1 MLFQARGTYES
12 ITIYAWCLVVGELK
26 GKRKMCFIA
35 HRAAKNSP
43 CKRLAYGAKNSVWR
57 HPF

>member
-1 MLFQARGTYES
+1 MAIIGEGLFHMLFQARGTYES

-35 HRAAKNSP
+35 HRAAK
-43 CKRLAYGAKNSVWR
+43 KQRR
-57 HPF
+57 